1 MQKLGVTNLTNKKSR
16 YILYD
21 SCPEE
26 CSGRI
31 SESKHGIYKPP
42 TIKEKSMNPWIQKC
56 AAVVL
61 AAGALTLSFAVK
73 AEEKVQKITFIEDDA
88 QKNMASKIYYLKYTK
103 AGDVAPFIRS
113 AVVRYCKESNVSS
126 INDPSRNRQMLLV
139 STGINMIPYVDK
151 LVAVLDRNAKFDKYS
166 NITGDGIAVGVYQP
180 TYRAAESMLDVM
192 VKGDVASGRQDG
204 EIKFDSK
211 RNMFYFK
218 DTPATVADI
227 KDKLAWLDKPVPQSR
242 LELTIY
248 ELRDSDLQDIGIDY
262 LAWKNGPGL
271 NLFEV
276 GYNAL
281 YVRVAEKIVDSLVNY
296 GSELLGSTSLG
307 FGGFYTAPAF
317 DMSFIRILQQNGKAT
332 ISSTASVVVSNV
344 PGKDFA
350 VTFAP
355 EYQNIE
361 KNADHKTSVTVGG
374 DSTLTA
380 IFYNAVITA
389 GKNGTV
395 NFNYELENRNV
406 VERNNMGAELSE
418 IEFISAAASLPFN
431 KDVVLSSWTRTAE
444 VEQTIGVP
452 FLCELPVLKY
462 IFGTTTKNKETIR
475 CIAVVRA
482 VPVVYNE
489 NMKPGTVADFDEISK
504 K

>member
-1 MQKLGVTNLTNKKSR
+1 MEFITPNR
-16 YILYD
+16 
-21 SCPEE
+21 
-26 CSGRI
+26 
-31 SESKHGIYKPP
+31 
-42 TIKEKSMNPWIQKC
+42 KEKSMNPWIQKC

-61 AAGALTLSFAVK
+61 AAGALTFSFA
-73 AEEKVQKITFIEDDA
+73 AEAQEKVQKITFIEDDA

-103 AGDVAPFIRS
+103 AGDIAPFIRS

-151 LVAVLDRNAKFDKYS
+151 LVEVLDRNAKFDKYS

-180 TYRAAESMLDVM
+180 NYRAALSMLDVM
-192 VKGDVASGRQDG
+192 IQGDVASGPQDG
-204 EIKFDSK
+204 AIKFDSK
-211 RNMFYFK
+211 RNLFYFK

-227 KDKLAWLDKPVPQSR
+227 KDKLAWLDKPIPQSR
-242 LELTIY
+242 IEVTVY
-248 ELRDSDLQDIGIDY
+248 EIRESDLHDVGIDY

-271 NLFEV
+271 NLFEA

-281 YVRVAEKIVDSLVNY
+281 NVRIAETIVESLMN
-296 GSELLGSTSLG
+296 GGAELFGSTSLG

-317 DMSFIRILQQNGKAT
+317 DMSFIRILQQNGKIT
-332 ISSTASVVVSNV
+332 VSSSASVVVSNV

-361 KNADHKTSVTVGG
+361 KDKDHRSSVTVGG
-374 DSTLTA
+374 DASMTA
-380 IFYNAVITA
+380 IFNNIVITA

-395 NFNYELENRNV
+395 NFNYELENSNV
-406 VERNNMGAELSE
+406 VERNNMGVELTE
-418 IEFISAAASLPFN
+418 NEYISSSASLPFN
-431 KDVVLSSWTRTAE
+431 KDVILTAWTRTTE

-462 IFGTTTKNKETIR
+462 IFGTTTKNKESIR

>member
-1 MQKLGVTNLTNKKSR
+1 
-16 YILYD
+16 
-21 SCPEE
+21 
-26 CSGRI
+26 
-31 SESKHGIYKPP
+31 
-42 TIKEKSMNPWIQKC
+42 MNPWIQKC
-56 AAVVL
+56 AAVLL
-61 AAGALTLSFAVK
+61 AAGALTLPFAAN

-103 AGDVAPFIRS
+103 AADIAPFIRS
-113 AVVRYCKESNVSS
+113 AAVRYTKDSNVSS

-139 STGINMIPYVDK
+139 STGIKLIPYLDK
-151 LVAVLDRNAKFDKYS
+151 LVAALDRNAKFDKYS
-166 NITGDGIAVGVYQP
+166 NITGDGIAVGYYQP
-180 TYRAAESMLDVM
+180 TYRAADSMLDVM
-192 VKGDVASGRQDG
+192 VKGDVASGPQDG
-204 EIKFDSK
+204 KICFDKK

-218 DTPATVADI
+218 DTPATVADL

-242 LELTIY
+242 LELTVY

-262 LAWKNGPGL
+262 LAWKNGPGM

-281 YVRVAEKIVDSLVNY
+281 SMKVAERIVESLANH
-296 GSELLGSTSLG
+296 GADLFGSTSLG

-332 ISSTASVVVSNV
+332 IQSSASLLVSNV
-344 PGKDFA
+344 PGKTFS
-350 VTFAP
+350 VSFAP

-361 KNADHKTSVTVGG
+361 KDEDHISSVSVGG
-374 DSTLTA
+374 DSSLTA
-380 IFYNAVITA
+380 DVTNTVITA
-389 GKNGTV
+389 GKNATV
-395 NFNYELENRNV
+395 NFNYALANSNV
-406 VERNNMGAELSE
+406 VERNNMGVELTE
-418 IEFISAAASLPFN
+418 VENVSASASLSFN
-431 KDVVLSSWTRTAE
+431 KEVVLASWTRTAM

-462 IFGTTTKNKETIR
+462 IFGTTTKNAETIR
-475 CIAVVRA
+475 CIVTVRA

-489 NMKPGTVADFDEISK
+489 NMAPGTVAEFDEVTK

>member
-1 MQKLGVTNLTNKKSR
+1 MEKFNPN
-16 YILYD
+16 
-21 SCPEE
+21 
-26 CSGRI
+26 
-31 SESKHGIYKPP
+31 H
-42 TIKEKSMNPWIQKC
+42 KEKSMNPWIQKC

-61 AAGALTLSFAVK
+61 AAGALTFSFAAQ

-103 AGDVAPFIRS
+103 AGDIAPFIRS

-126 INDPSRNRQMLLV
+126 INDPSRKRQMLLV

-151 LVAVLDRNAKFDKYS
+151 LVEVLDRNAKFDKYS

-180 TYRAAESMLDVM
+180 IYRAAETMLDVM
-192 VKGDVASGRQDG
+192 IKGDVSSGGQDG
-204 EIKFDSK
+204 AIKFDAK
-211 RNMFYFK
+211 RNLFYFK
-218 DTPATVADI
+218 DTPATVEDL
-227 KDKLAWLDKPVPQSR
+227 KDKLSWLDKPIPQTR
-242 LELTIY
+242 LEMTVY
-248 ELRDSDLQDIGIDY
+248 EIRNSDLQDLGIDY

-271 NLFEV
+271 NLFEA

-281 YVRVAEKIVDSLVNY
+281 NVRISETILDMISGGTDLV
-296 GSELLGSTSLG
+296 GRTSLG

-317 DMSFIRILQQNGKAT
+317 DMSFLRILQQNGKAT
-332 ISSTASVVVSNV
+332 VSSTASLLISNT
-344 PGKDFA
+344 PGKVFS
-350 VTFAP
+350 VSFAP

-361 KNADHKTSVTVGG
+361 KNGDHKSSVTVGG
-374 DSTLTA
+374 DASMQFNA
-380 IFYNAVITA
+380 SNAVITA

-395 NFNYELENRNV
+395 NFSYVLQNSNV
-406 VERNNMGAELSE
+406 VERNNMGAELTE
-418 IEFISAAASLPFN
+418 TEEISADASLPLN
-431 KDVVLSSWTRTAE
+431 KDVILASWTRTAE

-475 CIAVVRA
+475 CITVIRA

-489 NMKPGTVADFDEISK
+489 NMAPGTIADFDEISK

>member
-1 MQKLGVTNLTNKKSR
+1 MEFITPNR
-16 YILYD
+16 
-21 SCPEE
+21 
-26 CSGRI
+26 
-31 SESKHGIYKPP
+31 
-42 TIKEKSMNPWIQKC
+42 KEKSMNPWIQKC

-61 AAGALTLSFAVK
+61 AAGALTFSFA
-73 AEEKVQKITFIEDDA
+73 AEAQEKVQKITFIEDDA

-103 AGDVAPFIRS
+103 AGDIAPFIRS

-151 LVAVLDRNAKFDKYS
+151 LVEVLDRNAKFDKYS

-180 TYRAAESMLDVM
+180 NYRAALSMLDVM
-192 VKGDVASGRQDG
+192 IQGDVASGPQDG
-204 EIKFDSK
+204 AIKFDSK
-211 RNMFYFK
+211 RNLFYFK

-227 KDKLAWLDKPVPQSR
+227 KDKLAWLDKPIPQSR
-242 LELTIY
+242 IEVTVY
-248 ELRDSDLQDIGIDY
+248 EIRESDLHDVGIDY

-271 NLFEV
+271 NLFEA

-281 YVRVAEKIVDSLVNY
+281 NVRIAETIVESIMN
-296 GSELLGSTSLG
+296 GGAELFGSTSLG

-317 DMSFIRILQQNGKAT
+317 DMSFIRILQQNGKIT
-332 ISSTASVVVSNV
+332 VSSSASVVVSNV

-361 KNADHKTSVTVGG
+361 KDKDHRSSVTVGG
-374 DSTLTA
+374 DASMTA
-380 IFYNAVITA
+380 IFNNIVITA

-395 NFNYELENRNV
+395 NFNYELENSNV
-406 VERNNMGAELSE
+406 VERNNMGVELTE
-418 IEFISAAASLPFN
+418 NEYISSSASLPFN
-431 KDVVLSSWTRTAE
+431 KDVILTAWTRTTE

-452 FLCELPVLKY
+452 FLCEFPVLKY
-462 IFGTTTKNKETIR
+462 IFGTTTKNKESIR